1 MCVCVRACVCVCVCV
16 MGASEQKPFP
26 YMYTYMR
33 CAHALFSYAVTGTS
47 IIWTPMGLI
56 DKSTTWCVCVNVSCL
71 KVSSVQGCPYREVPV
86 YVHIMYV
93 GKVSSVQGCPYSVR
107 G

>member
-1 MCVCVRACVCVCVCV
+1 MSFLV
-16 MGASEQKPFP
+16 
-26 YMYTYMR
+26 
-33 CAHALFSYAVTGTS
+33 
-47 IIWTPMGLI
+47 I

-93 GKVSSVQGCPYSVR
+93 GKVQFR
-107 G
+107 GVLIVYEAEGTALN